1 MELYVGDAKTVLDR
15 LPARIAHTCVT
26 SPPYW
31 GLRDYDIDGQLGGE
45 RSPDDYVA
53 NLVDVLRGVR
63 RVLRDDGTVWLNL
76 GDSYAKRA
84 HRDPNSVYFTGLKPG
99 DVCGIPWAVAMA
111 LRADGW
117 HLRNDVIW
125 HKEKVMPASVKDRLT
140 VCHEYVFLL
149 AKQRRYAYD
158 VDAIR
163 EPHAES
169 TLKRIKYGLKHRHS
183 PDAGVAIP
191 PVDTERMGTRFAHP
205 LGRNRRT
212 VWRVSPT
219 SYKGAHFAVYPPK
232 LIEPCVLAGCPEG
245 GVVLDPFFGSGT
257 TGLVA
262 REHGR
267 RCIGIELSPE
277 FAELARARLLGQ
289 QPCPSN

>member
-1 MELYVGDAKTVLDR
+1 M
-15 LPARIAHTCVT
+15 T

-31 GLRDYDIDGQLGGE
+31 GLRDYGVDGQLGGE

-53 NLVDVLRGVR
+53 KLVDVMRGVR

-84 HRDPNSVYFTGLKPG
+84 HRDPNSAYFAGLKPG

-117 HLRNDVIW
+117 HLRNDIIW

-140 VCHEYVFLL
+140 VCHEYIFLL
-149 AKQRRYAYD
+149 AKQRHYAYD

-169 TLKRIKYGLKHRHS
+169 TLKRIEYGLKHRHS
-183 PDAGVAIP
+183 ATAGVAIP
-191 PVDTERMGTRFAHP
+191 PVDTKKMGTRFAHP

-232 LIEPCVLAGCPEG
+232 LIEPCVLAGCPKG

-257 TGLVA
+257 TGLVT

-267 RCIGIELSPE
+267 CCIGIELSPE
-277 FAELARARLLGQ
+277 FAELARIRLGG
-289 QPCPSN
+289 